1 MYENKLRYIREKLDM
16 TQKEL
21 GIVFDVDASTYRGWE
36 SGRTIIP
43 LKHLIKFSNLYGYS
57 IDYLLGLTNK
67 NIRYKPIT
75 KIDKEDIGKRLKTLR
90 KKLHLTQDIIAKEC
104 MINQTTYSNYEKGYF
119 LISTI
124 SLYAICKIHKISMD
138 VLLGRKTLQIK
149 NYQEN

>member
-1 MYENKLRYIREKLDM
+1 MYNNKLRYIREKLGM
-16 TQKEL
+16 TQKQMGCLFE
-21 GIVFDVDASTYRGWE
+21 VDDSTYRGWE

-67 NIRYKPIT
+67 NIKCKPIT
-75 KIDKEDIGKRLKTLR
+75 KIDKEDIGKRLKILR
-90 KKLHLTQDIIAKEC
+90 KKFHLTQDKIAKEC

-124 SLYAICKIHKISMD
+124 SLYAICKNHKISID
-138 VLLGRKTLQIK
+138 VLLGRKTLSNK

>member
-1 MYENKLRYIREKLDM
+1 MYNNKLRYIREKLEM
-16 TQKEL
+16 TQKQM
-21 GIVFDVDASTYRGWE
+21 GCVFNVNDSTYRGWE

-67 NIRYKPIT
+67 NTKYEPIK
-75 KIDKEDIGKRLKTLR
+75 KIDKEYFGKRLKFLR
-90 KKLHLTQDIIAKEC
+90 KRLNLTQDKIAKEC

-124 SLYAICKIHKISMD
+124 SLYTICKNHKISID
-138 VLLGRKTLQIK
+138 VLLGRKILSNE